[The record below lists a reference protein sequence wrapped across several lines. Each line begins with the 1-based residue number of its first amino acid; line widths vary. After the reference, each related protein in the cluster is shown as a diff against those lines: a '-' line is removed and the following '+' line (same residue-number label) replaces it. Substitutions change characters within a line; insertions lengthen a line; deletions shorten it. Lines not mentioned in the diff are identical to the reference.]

1 MTEPTPET
9 ETELETD
16 PGPEP
21 DTGPELGEIEP
32 DGPPEI
38 DGANLE
44 PDPGLT
50 GDEPARD
57 ETDRWVD
64 PNG

>member
-32 DGPPEI
+32 DGPPRS
-38 DGANLE
+38 
-44 PDPGLT
+44 T
-50 GDEPARD
+50 GPTSSPIRA
-57 ETDRWVD
+57 
-64 PNG
+64 